1 MTRHQK
7 RMRRRAML
15 DITFVAVVIAS
26 AALLAVT
33 VRGALEQR
41 EFIKISMVL
50 ENEGER
56 R

>member
-15 DITFVAVVIAS
+15 DLTFVAVVIAS

-33 VRGALEQR
+33 VREALEDR
-41 EFIKISMVL
+41 KIIEISMVL
-50 ENEGER
+50 EGER

>member
-15 DITFVAVVIAS
+15 DVIFIATVLAG